1 LLVKKQRG
9 EESREE
15 RGERREERG
24 ERREE
29 RGERRR
35 REERGERREGLYI
48 ENIGKDK
55 RTINTRPNNK
65 QKQINTEQITTRNK
79 RHNK

>member
-24 ERREE
+24 E
-29 RGERRR
+29 GERRR

-55 RTINTRPNNK
+55 RTITLN
-65 QKQINTEQITTRNK
+65 
-79 RHNK
+79 

>member
-15 RGERREERG
+15 RGE
-24 ERREE
+24 
-29 RGERRR
+29 R